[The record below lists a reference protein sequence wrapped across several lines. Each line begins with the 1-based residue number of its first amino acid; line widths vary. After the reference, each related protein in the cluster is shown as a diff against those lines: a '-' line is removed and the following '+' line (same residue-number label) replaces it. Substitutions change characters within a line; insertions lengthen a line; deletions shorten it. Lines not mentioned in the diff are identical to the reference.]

1 MTKLSLILLLPTL
14 IINFNYSKYQIF
26 FLIHFNN
33 DSFRNNM
40 TRIVEIF
47 MLNENNT
54 KHNNY
59 F

>member
-1 MTKLSLILLLPTL
+1 
-14 IINFNYSKYQIF
+14 
-26 FLIHFNN
+26 
-33 DSFRNNM
+33 M

-59 F
+59 FNLRDDYIV